1 MPILKFNTQ
10 YDKMCNII
18 LLISVKKYFIDDM
31 VNKQIQK
38 FELYKSLYIIIIAVM
53 CFKAFAIMCGTVS

>member
-38 FELYKSLYIIIIAVM
+38 FELYKSFKFVYIPN
-53 CFKAFAIMCGTVS
+53 FL